1 MKRYY
6 VAPVIGD
13 GQTPETAFRPNIPAG
28 LNAVYALDPS
38 KGWAVCVIA
47 ASDHSGLV
55 ANSKLVPLPLF
66 PLDAKLSALGSGVKA
81 TMTSGLQAKFGISL
95 STQNT
100 DAYRDFIRQLGQL
113 VDKNFDENNF
123 DVADT
128 G

>member
-1 MKRYY
+1 
-6 VAPVIGD
+6 
-13 GQTPETAFRPNIPAG
+13 
-28 LNAVYALDPS
+28 
-38 KGWAVCVIA
+38 
-47 ASDHSGLV
+47 
-55 ANSKLVPLPLF
+55 
-66 PLDAKLSALGSGVKA
+66 
-81 TMTSGLQAKFGISL
+81 MTSGLQAKFGISL